1 MLVIPYF
8 SGHHGLLATQHNVIM
23 MKLLTAR
30 MSLKP
35 WLSLVILISGLFIYN
50 EFLVYY
56 LVLLQCSWPKLDSGM
71 LDLGV
76 GTQHHGEVKALILA
90 DTHLL
95 GSRDGHWFDK
105 LRR

>member
-1 MLVIPYF
+1 MNMTWKPFVTFFGFVLALV
-8 SGHHGLLATQHNVIM
+8 V
-23 MKLLTAR
+23 
-30 MSLKP
+30 
-35 WLSLVILISGLFIYN
+35 YN

-56 LVLLQCSWPKLDSGM
+56 LVLLQCWWPELNSSL

-76 GTQHHGEVKALILA
+76 ASDHQGEIKALVLA

-95 GSRDGHWFDK
+95 GSREGHWFDK